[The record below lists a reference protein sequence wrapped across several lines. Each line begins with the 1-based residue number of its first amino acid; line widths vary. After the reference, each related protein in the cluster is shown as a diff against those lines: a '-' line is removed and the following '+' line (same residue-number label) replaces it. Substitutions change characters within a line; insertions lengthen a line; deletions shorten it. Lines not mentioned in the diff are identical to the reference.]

1 MSNHFAGEE
10 MYLTLALRKRGRFV
24 VLKESVTTSAR
35 KVRMRATATSGTPA
49 PHPTARRRDDGGIC
63 ADPALNVYGDP
74 QRWSPQSR
82 GAVFTL
88 LSFFN
93 PEKYP
98 PSLIYLLMTLG
109 PALIVLAL
117 FERAGEPRSAAAV
130 GAGLRVRAAILLPAA
145 YPAHSPTGAR
155 VFECAIRRPDRSPH
169 DGAVR
174 RGDDGQQR
182 VSAGVWRQFADCL
195 RRVGGSGA
203 AALLALLLV
212 CGNRSGAA
220 VTRG

>member
-1 MSNHFAGEE
+1 MTVA
-10 MYLTLALRKRGRFV
+10 FV
-24 VLKESVTTSAR
+24 LIR
-35 KVRMRATATSGTPA
+35 
-49 PHPTARRRDDGGIC
+49 
-63 ADPALNVYGDP
+63 ALNVYGDP

-117 FERAGEPRSAAAV
+117 FERAGDPRSAAAA
-130 GAGLRVRAAILLPAA
+130 GAGLRARAAILLPAA

-155 VFECAIRRPDRSPH
+155 VFECAVRRPTGLLTMEPFVAAMTGNSVYPPEY
-169 DGAVR
+169 GVSLPIVYAVWAA
-174 RGDDGQQR
+174 
-182 VSAGVWRQFADCL
+182 VVLLLYWPCCWFADWK
-195 RRVGGSGA
+195 RRRRDAWLSYF
-203 AALLALLLV
+203 
-212 CGNRSGAA
+212 
-220 VTRG
+220 